1 MTRGEI
7 RKLSIT
13 KTIIVVVLFCVLK
26 KESLE
31 DERWLKSRKNKQ
43 EKELWNKRKEALNKR
58 KKHMICFVSSE
69 SEKSLTFSVM
79 KREDNEKRWK
89 EALYYSWFLK
99 AFRNEENEFDGM
111 LDRKGITYYQDQIIS
126 SLGKQGERYDVK
138 RVVNEENSEYIF
150 ALDLF
155 KKTVGSKEKD
165 IQVLWDAYKAGEK
178 VQNYNDTSENVF
190 QTGVL
195 AETAHFYAL
204 EKESSSGESIQ
215 YAAGVFQQFDKF
227 LTFKVLD

>member
-1 MTRGEI
+1 MILDITIYRVI
-7 RKLSIT
+7 LIMVILSLS
-13 KTIIVVVLFCVLK
+13 IVVVLFCVLK

-43 EKELWNKRKEALNKR
+43 EKELWNKRKETLNKR
-58 KKHMICFVSSE
+58 KKHMICCVVSSLILIPASLGMLITYQEVYAMIDNFIWNKEEQGVVSSE

-138 RVVNEENSEYIF
+138 RVVN
-150 ALDLF
+150 
-155 KKTVGSKEKD
+155 
-165 IQVLWDAYKAGEK
+165 
-178 VQNYNDTSENVF
+178 
-190 QTGVL
+190 
-195 AETAHFYAL
+195 
-204 EKESSSGESIQ
+204 
-215 YAAGVFQQFDKF
+215 
-227 LTFKVLD
+227 